1 MRIAHVTDCYLPRL
15 GGIEMQVHDLAV
27 RQRGAGHQVVV
38 ITATPPSMH
47 ERGPMDAAGVR
58 RLKAQMSNPASRAVA
73 AGWSARH
80 VLRADSYDAV
90 HVHCSI
96 MSPLAT
102 GAAWAATRNGLPTVV
117 TIHSLWTGL
126 GPLPRLADAWMR
138 LRSWPLAWSAV
149 SEKAAAPIRRML
161 GPDVPVSVLP
171 NGIEPASWSV
181 QPAPRDPRRVVVTS
195 VMRLAPRKRPLHLLR
210 MLRRVRDQVADG
222 IDIQA
227 VIIGEGPERANLER
241 YLRRHRMDGWVSLPG
256 RLEREQIRE
265 TFSWSDLYVAPAELE
280 SFGIAALEARC
291 AGLPVVA
298 NGRGGVGEFIAH
310 GREGLLAE
318 TDAGIVHAL
327 STLIGSA
334 DLRSDMFRH
343 NLRVAPVLNW
353 ATTLRLADGL
363 YDTAADLIA
372 VPGSTP
378 ESLQRFTAERPM
390 EVSA

>member
-27 RQRGAGHQVVV
+27 RQRRAGHAVEI
-38 ITATPPSMH
+38 ITATPPP
-47 ERGPMDAAGVR
+47 RCGPLPAQETADVH
-58 RLKAQMSNPASRAVA
+58 RLKAQISNPASRAVA
-73 AGWSARH
+73 AGLSAHR
-80 VLRADSYDAV
+80 VLPADSYDAV

-126 GPLPRLADAWMR
+126 GPLPRLADTWMR

-149 SEKAAAPIRRML
+149 SEKAAVPIRRML

-171 NGIEPASWSV
+171 NGIEPMSWTV
-181 QPAPRDPRRVVVTS
+181 DPLPRDPRRVVVTS

-210 MLRRVRDQVADG
+210 MLRRVRDQVAAA
-222 IDIQA
+222 IDIQV

-256 RLEREQIRE
+256 RLDREQIRQ

-310 GREGLLAE
+310 GREGLLAD

-327 STLIGSA
+327 TTLIASA
-334 DLRSDMFRH
+334 DLRSAMFRH
-343 NLRVAPVLNW
+343 NLRVAPMLSW
-353 ATTLRLADGL
+353 QTTLRLADCL
-363 YDTAADLIA
+363 YDQAAGIRG
-372 VPGSTP
+372 VPTP
-378 ESLQRFTAERPM
+378 VALERYSSERPM

>member
-1 MRIAHVTDCYLPRL
+1 VLPAH
-15 GGIEMQVHDLAV
+15 
-27 RQRGAGHQVVV
+27 
-38 ITATPPSMH
+38 
-47 ERGPMDAAGVR
+47 
-58 RLKAQMSNPASRAVA
+58 
-73 AGWSARH
+73 
-80 VLRADSYDAV
+80 SYDAV

-102 GAAWAATRNGLPTVV
+102 GAAWAATRHGLPTVV

-126 GPLPRLADAWMR
+126 GPLPRLADTWMR

-149 SEKAAAPIRRML
+149 SEKAATPIRRML

-171 NGIEPASWSV
+171 NGIEPTSWTV
-181 QPAPRDPRRVVVTS
+181 DPLPRDPRRVVVTS

-210 MLRRVRDQVADG
+210 MLRRVRDQVADAV
-222 IDIQA
+222 DIHA

-256 RLEREQIRE
+256 RLEREQIRH

-310 GREGLLAE
+310 GREGLLAD

-327 STLIGSA
+327 TTLIASA
-334 DLRSDMFRH
+334 DLRSAMFRH
-343 NLRVAPVLNW
+343 NLKVAPTLSW
-353 ATTLRLADGL
+353 KTTLRLADSL
-363 YDTAADLIA
+363 YDQAASIRG
-372 VPGSTP
+372 VPTP
-378 ESLQRFTAERPM
+378 VAAERYTAERPM

>member
-1 MRIAHVTDCYLPRL
+1 
-15 GGIEMQVHDLAV
+15 
-27 RQRGAGHQVVV
+27 
-38 ITATPPSMH
+38 
-47 ERGPMDAAGVR
+47 
-58 RLKAQMSNPASRAVA
+58 
-73 AGWSARH
+73 
-80 VLRADSYDAV
+80 
-90 HVHCSI
+90 
-96 MSPLAT
+96 
-102 GAAWAATRNGLPTVV
+102 
-117 TIHSLWTGL
+117 
-126 GPLPRLADAWMR
+126 
-138 LRSWPLAWSAV
+138 
-149 SEKAAAPIRRML
+149 
-161 GPDVPVSVLP
+161 
-171 NGIEPASWSV
+171 
-181 QPAPRDPRRVVVTS
+181 
-195 VMRLAPRKRPLHLLR
+195 
-210 MLRRVRDQVADG
+210 
-222 IDIQA
+222 
-227 VIIGEGPERANLER
+227 
-241 YLRRHRMDGWVSLPG
+241 MDGWVSLPG